1 MRKKTEE
8 ATSVVYTSTVSGA
21 AISFK
26 TAEGQ
31 ATRCGN
37 KVVLPAALAP
47 AFEKAF
53 SKQISSGRLVREETG
68 FLTTAKAEAA
78 PAIQAQPTARVAVE
92 EKAAASAEAANPEEK
107 KSEETGTKPAAG
119 GGRLGGL
126 ARFDERSGS

>member
-1 MRKKTEE
+1 MRKKTDE
-8 ATSVVYTSTVSGA
+8 ATSVVYRITTAGMP
-21 AISFK
+21 ISFQTK
-26 TAEGQ
+26 EGK

-78 PAIQAQPTARVAVE
+78 PAIQAQPSARVAVE
-92 EKAAASAEAANPEEK
+92 ETAAASAEAANPEEK
-107 KSEETGTKPAAG
+107 KSEETGDTPAAG
-119 GGRLGGL
+119 GRRGGLTRLGEGG
-126 ARFDERSGS
+126 GS